1 MYILCNLNKGDFTMI
16 LKLIILIYSILNILV
31 SILSIKKNLPL
42 LNISIFIV
50 GSLLMIYSVW
60 GDFSLNKMIS
70 LLIGLLL
77 IQLGAVLNGNF
88 LKGKFSL
95 SHQII
100 RFTISLVI
108 IFIYWR
114 IM

>member
-1 MYILCNLNKGDFTMI
+1 MI

-31 SILSIKKNLPL
+31 SILSIKKNLPI

-50 GSLLMIYSVW
+50 GSILMICSVW
-60 GDFSLNKMIS
+60 GDLSLNKMIS

-77 IQLGAVLNGNF
+77 IQLGALLNGNF

-100 RFTISLVI
+100 RLTISLVI

-114 IM
+114 LMWEAIY

>member
-1 MYILCNLNKGDFTMI
+1 MMI
-16 LKLIILIYSILNILV
+16 LKIIILIYSTLNVLV
-31 SILSIKKNLPL
+31 SILSIKKNLPV

-60 GDFSLNKMIS
+60 DDFNLNKMIS

-77 IQLGAVLNGNF
+77 IQLGAILNGNF
-88 LKGKFSL
+88 LKEKTSL

-100 RFTISLVI
+100 RLIISLVI
-108 IFIYWR
+108 IFICWR